1 MSFLLQQRATRSQP
15 GSPLSTST
23 GGLQEETPAPRGCGT
38 ARGAHAAAE
47 GHGAAKGAA
56 GAGGCC
62 RAPCGL
68 CPRERLP
75 LGFVFAFEA
84 G

>member
-1 MSFLLQQRATRSQP
+1 MSFLLQQRAGRPQP

-38 ARGAHAAAE
+38 AGGAHAAAE

-56 GAGGCC
+56 GAGG
-62 RAPCGL
+62 RALCGL

-75 LGFVFAFEA
+75 LALVFAFEA